1 MSGATEV
8 LIQKELLNVMA
19 EDLAAK
25 VISSSLREVAEI
37 DLQEEVVSVVA
48 HEVGEAKKGNS
59 AVKFVPDFAIELESV
74 RGATEVLVRDE
85 ILNVISDDL
94 AAEAITNSLRELES
108 TSLAEDIASEAE
120 KIIPGVTCELTD
132 NVIELESEDPKVH
145 ESAKK
150 TLSDVP
156 SEDDKL
162 SNKACEC
169 TLEWETVSAVQPEI
183 VVEFEN
189 VTAVTE
195 IHSQEEVASVVAHEF
210 GEAKK
215 KNSAVKLVSD
225 FAIEL
230 ENVRG
235 ATGVLVREDLNVIAK
250 DLAVEVITSS
260 LRELESA
267 SLAEDIASEAEKII
281 PGVTCELTD
290 NVIELESEDPKVH
303 ESAKKTLSDVPSED
317 DKLSNKVHDCTS
329 EWETVGAV
337 QPEIAMEFENV
348 TAVTEIHSQEE
359 VVSVVAHEFG
369 EAIKENSAVKLVSD
383 FAIELESVRG
393 ATEVHVQEELIN
405 VTAEDLVAEAITRS
419 LTELES
425 ASLVEDVASEAEKT
439 ISGVTCELTDSVI
452 ELESEDPEVHESVKE
467 TLSDV
472 PSEDDKL
479 SNKVHDC
486 TSEWET
492 VGAVQPEIAM
502 EFENVTAVTEIHSQE
517 EVVSVVAHEFG
528 EAIKE
533 NSAVKLVSDFA
544 IELESVR
551 GATEVHVQEEL
562 INVTAEDLVAEA
574 ITRSLTELESAS
586 LVEDVASEA
595 EKTISGVTC
604 ELTDSVIELES
615 EDPEV
620 HESVKETLS
629 DVPSENDKL
638 SNKAYECTLEW
649 ETVSAIQ
656 PEIAEEFENVTAATE
671 MCLQQEVVPVVA
683 HEASE
688 AKKENSAVKLVS
700 DFAIE
705 LESVR
710 GATEVQ
716 VQEELLNVIAEDLAA
731 EAITSSLRELESLS
745 LAKDIASEA
754 ETIQA
759 VVCELTDSV
768 IELESEG
775 VVLDE
780 VSQTSV
786 DILVDKLSG
795 TVEGSECMLEWE
807 TVGVIEPEVAAEFEG
822 VTEVPDILVQKK
834 IISSVV
840 HESSAAEVKPDLSF
854 EPQSVTAAIDFPLE
868 QRNST
873 RITRESVLTKSE
885 SAREFFPECSLLMEY
900 GSDVSVISNEVA
912 AAEVKTSC
920 TFWPES
926 SLDLK
931 SVSEVVQSSLEI
943 DTRAIYT
950 RKNKTRLT

>member
-1 MSGATEV
+1 
-8 LIQKELLNVMA
+8 MA

-37 DLQEEVVSVVA
+37 DLQEEGVSVVA
-48 HEVGEAKKGNS
+48 HEVDEAKKENS

-85 ILNVISDDL
+85 ILNVIAEDL
-94 AAEAITNSLRELES
+94 AAEAIANSLRELES
-108 TSLAEDIASEAE
+108 ASLVEDIASEAE
-120 KIIPGVTCELTD
+120 KTIPGVTCELTG
-132 NVIELESEDPKVH
+132 NVIELESEDPEVH
-145 ESAKK
+145 ESVKE

-156 SEDDKL
+156 SDDDKL
-162 SNKACEC
+162 SSKACEC

-195 IHSQEEVASVVAHEF
+195 IHSQEKVVSVVAHEV

-230 ENVRG
+230 ESVRG
-235 ATGVLVREDLNVIAK
+235 ATGVLVREELLNVIAK
-250 DLAVEVITSS
+250 DLPVEVITSS

-267 SLAEDIASEAEKII
+267 SLVENIASEAEKII

-303 ESAKKTLSDVPSED
+303 QSAKKTLGDVPSED
-317 DKLSNKVHDCTS
+317 AKLSNKVHECTL
-329 EWETVGAV
+329 EWETVSAV
-337 QPEIAMEFENV
+337 QPEIAMEFENI

-369 EAIKENSAVKLVSD
+369 EAKKENSAVKLVSD
-383 FAIELESVRG
+383 FTIELESVRG
-393 ATEVHVQEELIN
+393 VTEVQVQEELIN
-405 VTAEDLVAEAITRS
+405 VTTEDLVAEAITRS

-425 ASLVEDVASEAEKT
+425 ASLVEDIASEAEKT

-452 ELESEDPEVHESVKE
+452 EPEFEDPEVHESVKE

-479 SNKVHDC
+479 SNKAYEC
-486 TSEWET
+486 TLEWKT
-492 VGAVQPEIAM
+492 VSAIQPEIAM
-502 EFENVTAVTEIHSQE
+502 EFENITAVTEIHSQE
-517 EVVSVVAHEFG
+517 EVVSVVAYEFG
-528 EAIKE
+528 
-533 NSAVKLVSDFA
+533 
-544 IELESVR
+544 
-551 GATEVHVQEEL
+551 
-562 INVTAEDLVAEA
+562 
-574 ITRSLTELESAS
+574 
-586 LVEDVASEA
+586 
-595 EKTISGVTC
+595 
-604 ELTDSVIELES
+604 
-615 EDPEV
+615 
-620 HESVKETLS
+620 
-629 DVPSENDKL
+629 
-638 SNKAYECTLEW
+638 
-649 ETVSAIQ
+649 
-656 PEIAEEFENVTAATE
+656 
-671 MCLQQEVVPVVA
+671 
-683 HEASE
+683 E

-710 GATEVQ
+710 GVTEVQ

-731 EAITSSLRELESLS
+731 EAITSSLRELESLA
-745 LAKDIASEA
+745 LAEDIASEA
-754 ETIQA
+754 ETIQS

-768 IELESEG
+768 IELESED
-775 VVLDE
+775 VVVDE
-780 VSQTSV
+780 VSQTPV

-795 TVEGSECMLEWE
+795 TVEGSESMLEWE
-807 TVGVIEPEVAAEFEG
+807 TVGVIEPEIAVEFEG
-822 VTEVPDILVQKK
+822 VTEVPDILVQEK

-900 GSDVSVISNEVA
+900 GSDVSTISNEVA

-920 TFWPES
+920 TLWPES

-931 SVSEVVQSSLEI
+931 SVSEVVQSSL
-943 DTRAIYT
+943 D
-950 RKNKTRLT
+950 

>member
-19 EDLAAK
+19 ENLAAK
-25 VISSSLREVAEI
+25 VISSSLREVAGI
-37 DLQEEVVSVVA
+37 DLQEEGVSVVA
-48 HEVGEAKKGNS
+48 HKVDEAKKENS

-108 TSLAEDIASEAE
+108 
-120 KIIPGVTCELTD
+120 
-132 NVIELESEDPKVH
+132 
-145 ESAKK
+145 
-150 TLSDVP
+150 
-156 SEDDKL
+156 
-162 SNKACEC
+162 
-169 TLEWETVSAVQPEI
+169 
-183 VVEFEN
+183 
-189 VTAVTE
+189 
-195 IHSQEEVASVVAHEF
+195 
-210 GEAKK
+210 
-215 KNSAVKLVSD
+215 
-225 FAIEL
+225 
-230 ENVRG
+230 
-235 ATGVLVREDLNVIAK
+235 
-250 DLAVEVITSS
+250 
-260 LRELESA
+260 A

-290 NVIELESEDPKVH
+290 SVIEPESEDPKVH
-303 ESAKKTLSDVPSED
+303 ESAKKPLSDVPSED
-317 DKLSNKVHDCTS
+317 DKLSDKVHECTL
-329 EWETVGAV
+329 EWETVSAV

-369 EAIKENSAVKLVSD
+369 EAKKKNSAVKLVSD

-405 VTAEDLVAEAITRS
+405 VTAEDLVAEAITRT

-425 ASLVEDVASEAEKT
+425 GSLVEDVASEAEKT

-452 ELESEDPEVHESVKE
+452 EPESEDPEVHESVKE

-479 SNKVHDC
+479 SNK
-486 TSEWET
+486 
-492 VGAVQPEIAM
+492 
-502 EFENVTAVTEIHSQE
+502 
-517 EVVSVVAHEFG
+517 
-528 EAIKE
+528 
-533 NSAVKLVSDFA
+533 
-544 IELESVR
+544 
-551 GATEVHVQEEL
+551 
-562 INVTAEDLVAEA
+562 
-574 ITRSLTELESAS
+574 
-586 LVEDVASEA
+586 
-595 EKTISGVTC
+595 
-604 ELTDSVIELES
+604 
-615 EDPEV
+615 
-620 HESVKETLS
+620 
-629 DVPSENDKL
+629 
-638 SNKAYECTLEW
+638 AYECTLEW
-649 ETVSAIQ
+649 ETVGVIQ
-656 PEIAEEFENVTAATE
+656 PEITVEFENVTAVTE
-671 MCLQQEVVPVVA
+671 MCLKQEVVPVVA
-683 HEASE
+683 HEVSD
-688 AKKENSAVKLVS
+688 AKKKNSAVKLVP

-731 EAITSSLRELESLS
+731 EAITSSLRELESLP
-745 LAKDIASEA
+745 LAEDTASEA
-754 ETIQA
+754 ETIQV

-768 IELESEG
+768 IELESED
-775 VVLDE
+775 VVVDE
-780 VSQTSV
+780 VSQTPV

-807 TVGVIEPEVAAEFEG
+807 TVGVIESEVAAEFEG
-822 VTEVPDILVQKK
+822 VTEVPDILVQEK

-900 GSDVSVISNEVA
+900 GSDVSTISNEVA

-920 TFWPES
+920 TLWPES

-931 SVSEVVQSSLEI
+931 SVSEVVQSSL
-943 DTRAIYT
+943 
-950 RKNKTRLT
+950 

>member
-1 MSGATEV
+1 
-8 LIQKELLNVMA
+8 MA

-85 ILNVISDDL
+85 ILNVIAEDL
-94 AAEAITNSLRELES
+94 AAEAIANSLRELES
-108 TSLAEDIASEAE
+108 ASLVEDIASEAE
-120 KIIPGVTCELTD
+120 KTIPGVTCELTD
-132 NVIELESEDPKVH
+132 NVIELESEDPEVH
-145 ESAKK
+145 ESVKE

-162 SNKACEC
+162 SSKACEC

-195 IHSQEEVASVVAHEF
+195 IHSQEEVVSVVTHEV

-230 ENVRG
+230 ESVRG
-235 ATGVLVREDLNVIAK
+235 ATGVLVREELLNVIAK
-250 DLAVEVITSS
+250 DLTVEVITSS

-267 SLAEDIASEAEKII
+267 SLVEDIASEAEKII

-303 ESAKKTLSDVPSED
+303 QSAKKTLSDVPSED
-317 DKLSNKVHDCTS
+317 AKLSNKVHECTL
-329 EWETVGAV
+329 EWETVSAV
-337 QPEIAMEFENV
+337 QPEIAMEFETI

-369 EAIKENSAVKLVSD
+369 EAKKENSAVKLVSD

-393 ATEVHVQEELIN
+393 ATEVQVQQELIN
-405 VTAEDLVAEAITRS
+405 VTAEDLAAEAITLS

-425 ASLVEDVASEAEKT
+425 ASLVEDIASEAEKT
-439 ISGVTCELTDSVI
+439 IPGVTCELTDNVI

-479 SNKVHDC
+479 SN
-486 TSEWET
+486 ET
-492 VGAVQPEIAM
+492 
-502 EFENVTAVTEIHSQE
+502 
-517 EVVSVVAHEFG
+517 
-528 EAIKE
+528 
-533 NSAVKLVSDFA
+533 
-544 IELESVR
+544 
-551 GATEVHVQEEL
+551 
-562 INVTAEDLVAEA
+562 
-574 ITRSLTELESAS
+574 
-586 LVEDVASEA
+586 
-595 EKTISGVTC
+595 
-604 ELTDSVIELES
+604 
-615 EDPEV
+615 
-620 HESVKETLS
+620 
-629 DVPSENDKL
+629 
-638 SNKAYECTLEW
+638 YECTLEW

-656 PEIAEEFENVTAATE
+656 PEIAVEFENVTAATE

-700 DFAIE
+700 DFAID

-716 VQEELLNVIAEDLAA
+716 VQEELLKVIAEDLAA
-731 EAITSSLRELESLS
+731 EAITSSLRELESLA
-745 LAKDIASEA
+745 LAEDIASEA

-768 IELESEG
+768 IELESED

-795 TVEGSECMLEWE
+795 TVEGSECVLEWE

-822 VTEVPDILVQKK
+822 VTEVPDILVQEK

-854 EPQSVTAAIDFPLE
+854 ERQSVTAAIDLPLE

-885 SAREFFPECSLLMEY
+885 SALEFFPECSLLMEY

-912 AAEVKTSC
+912 AAEVTSC
-920 TFWPES
+920 TLWPES

-943 DTRAIYT
+943 DTD
-950 RKNKTRLT
+950 

>member
-1 MSGATEV
+1 
-8 LIQKELLNVMA
+8 MA

-48 HEVGEAKKGNS
+48 HEVGEAKKENS

-85 ILNVISDDL
+85 ILNVIADDL

-108 TSLAEDIASEAE
+108 ASLAEDIASEAE

-162 SNKACEC
+162 SNKVHEC

-183 VVEFEN
+183 AMEFEN
-189 VTAVTE
+189 ITAVTE
-195 IHSQEEVASVVAHEF
+195 IYSQEEVVSVVAHEF

-317 DKLSNKVHDCTS
+317 DKLSNKVHECTL
-329 EWETVGAV
+329 EWETVSAV
-337 QPEIAMEFENV
+337 QPEIAMEFENI
-348 TAVTEIHSQEE
+348 TAVTEIYSQEE

-369 EAIKENSAVKLVSD
+369 EAKKENSAVKLVSD

-393 ATEVHVQEELIN
+393 ATEVQVQEELIN

-425 ASLVEDVASEAEKT
+425 ASLVEDIASEAEKT
-439 ISGVTCELTDSVI
+439 NPGVTCELTDSVI

-479 SNKVHDC
+479 SNK
-486 TSEWET
+486 
-492 VGAVQPEIAM
+492 
-502 EFENVTAVTEIHSQE
+502 
-517 EVVSVVAHEFG
+517 
-528 EAIKE
+528 
-533 NSAVKLVSDFA
+533 
-544 IELESVR
+544 
-551 GATEVHVQEEL
+551 
-562 INVTAEDLVAEA
+562 
-574 ITRSLTELESAS
+574 
-586 LVEDVASEA
+586 
-595 EKTISGVTC
+595 
-604 ELTDSVIELES
+604 
-615 EDPEV
+615 
-620 HESVKETLS
+620 
-629 DVPSENDKL
+629 
-638 SNKAYECTLEW
+638 AYECTLEW

-656 PEIAEEFENVTAATE
+656 PEIAVEFENVTVATE
-671 MCLQQEVVPVVA
+671 MCLQQEVVPVVG
-683 HEASE
+683 HEVSE

-705 LESVR
+705 LESVH

-731 EAITSSLRELESLS
+731 EAITSSLRELESLA
-745 LAKDIASEA
+745 LAEDIASEA
-754 ETIQA
+754 EIIQA

-768 IELESEG
+768 IELESED

-807 TVGVIEPEVAAEFEG
+807 TVGVIEPDVAAEFEG
-822 VTEVPDILVQKK
+822 VTEVPDILVQEK

-840 HESSAAEVKPDLSF
+840 HESSPAEVKPDLSF
-854 EPQSVTAAIDFPLE
+854 ERQSVTAAIDVPLE

-873 RITRESVLTKSE
+873 RITGESVLTKSE
-885 SAREFFPECSLLMEY
+885 SAREFFPECSLQMEN
-900 GSDVSVISNEVA
+900 GSDVSAISNKAA

-943 DTRAIYT
+943 DTVT
-950 RKNKTRLT
+950 DHS

>member
-1 MSGATEV
+1 
-8 LIQKELLNVMA
+8 MA

-85 ILNVISDDL
+85 ILNVIAEDL
-94 AAEAITNSLRELES
+94 AAEAIANSLRELES
-108 TSLAEDIASEAE
+108 ASLVEDIASEAE
-120 KIIPGVTCELTD
+120 KTIPGVTCELTG
-132 NVIELESEDPKVH
+132 NVIELESEDPEVH
-145 ESAKK
+145 ESVKE

-162 SNKACEC
+162 SSKACEC

-195 IHSQEEVASVVAHEF
+195 IHSQEEVVSVVTHEV

-230 ENVRG
+230 ESVRG
-235 ATGVLVREDLNVIAK
+235 ATGVLVREELLNVIAK
-250 DLAVEVITSS
+250 DLTVEVITSS

-267 SLAEDIASEAEKII
+267 SLVEDIASEAEKII

-303 ESAKKTLSDVPSED
+303 QSAKKTLSDVPSED
-317 DKLSNKVHDCTS
+317 AKLSNKVHECTL
-329 EWETVGAV
+329 EWETVSAV
-337 QPEIAMEFENV
+337 QPEIAMEFETI

-369 EAIKENSAVKLVSD
+369 
-383 FAIELESVRG
+383 
-393 ATEVHVQEELIN
+393 
-405 VTAEDLVAEAITRS
+405 
-419 LTELES
+419 
-425 ASLVEDVASEAEKT
+425 
-439 ISGVTCELTDSVI
+439 
-452 ELESEDPEVHESVKE
+452 
-467 TLSDV
+467 
-472 PSEDDKL
+472 
-479 SNKVHDC
+479 
-486 TSEWET
+486 
-492 VGAVQPEIAM
+492 
-502 EFENVTAVTEIHSQE
+502 
-517 EVVSVVAHEFG
+517 
-528 EAIKE
+528 
-533 NSAVKLVSDFA
+533 
-544 IELESVR
+544 
-551 GATEVHVQEEL
+551 
-562 INVTAEDLVAEA
+562 
-574 ITRSLTELESAS
+574 
-586 LVEDVASEA
+586 
-595 EKTISGVTC
+595 
-604 ELTDSVIELES
+604 
-615 EDPEV
+615 
-620 HESVKETLS
+620 
-629 DVPSENDKL
+629 
-638 SNKAYECTLEW
+638 
-649 ETVSAIQ
+649 
-656 PEIAEEFENVTAATE
+656 
-671 MCLQQEVVPVVA
+671 
-683 HEASE
+683 E

-716 VQEELLNVIAEDLAA
+716 VQQELINVTAEDLAAEAITLSLTELESASLVEDIASEAEKTIPGVTCELTGNVIELESEDPEVHESVKETLSDVPSEDDKLSSKACECTLEWETVSAVQPEIVVEFENVTAVTEIHSQEEVVSVVTHEVGEAKKKNSAVKLVSDFAIELESVRGATEVQVQEELLKVIAEDLAA
-731 EAITSSLRELESLS
+731 EAITSSLRELESLA
-745 LAKDIASEA
+745 LAEDIASEA

-768 IELESEG
+768 IELESED

-795 TVEGSECMLEWE
+795 TVEGSECVLEWE

-822 VTEVPDILVQKK
+822 VTEVPDILVQEK

-854 EPQSVTAAIDFPLE
+854 ERQSVTAAIDLPLE

-885 SAREFFPECSLLMEY
+885 SALEFFPECSLLMEY

-912 AAEVKTSC
+912 AAEVTSC
-920 TFWPES
+920 TLWPES

-943 DTRAIYT
+943 DTD
-950 RKNKTRLT
+950 

>member
-1 MSGATEV
+1 
-8 LIQKELLNVMA
+8 MA

-25 VISSSLREVAEI
+25 VIGSSLREVAEI

-85 ILNVISDDL
+85 ILSVIAEDL
-94 AAEAITNSLRELES
+94 AAEAIANSLRELES
-108 TSLAEDIASEAE
+108 ASLVEDIASEAE
-120 KIIPGVTCELTD
+120 KTIPGVTCELTG
-132 NVIELESEDPKVH
+132 NVIELESEDPEVH
-145 ESAKK
+145 ESVKE

-162 SNKACEC
+162 SSKACEC

-195 IHSQEEVASVVAHEF
+195 IHSQEEVVSVVAHEV

-230 ENVRG
+230 ESVRG
-235 ATGVLVREDLNVIAK
+235 ATGVLVREELLNVIAK
-250 DLAVEVITSS
+250 DLTVEVITSS

-267 SLAEDIASEAEKII
+267 SLVEDIASEAEKII

-303 ESAKKTLSDVPSED
+303 QSAKITLSDVPSED
-317 DKLSNKVHDCTS
+317 AKLSNKVHECTL
-329 EWETVGAV
+329 EWETVSAV
-337 QPEIAMEFENV
+337 QPEIAMEFETI

-369 EAIKENSAVKLVSD
+369 
-383 FAIELESVRG
+383 
-393 ATEVHVQEELIN
+393 
-405 VTAEDLVAEAITRS
+405 
-419 LTELES
+419 
-425 ASLVEDVASEAEKT
+425 
-439 ISGVTCELTDSVI
+439 
-452 ELESEDPEVHESVKE
+452 
-467 TLSDV
+467 
-472 PSEDDKL
+472 
-479 SNKVHDC
+479 
-486 TSEWET
+486 
-492 VGAVQPEIAM
+492 
-502 EFENVTAVTEIHSQE
+502 
-517 EVVSVVAHEFG
+517 
-528 EAIKE
+528 
-533 NSAVKLVSDFA
+533 
-544 IELESVR
+544 
-551 GATEVHVQEEL
+551 
-562 INVTAEDLVAEA
+562 
-574 ITRSLTELESAS
+574 
-586 LVEDVASEA
+586 
-595 EKTISGVTC
+595 
-604 ELTDSVIELES
+604 
-615 EDPEV
+615 
-620 HESVKETLS
+620 
-629 DVPSENDKL
+629 
-638 SNKAYECTLEW
+638 
-649 ETVSAIQ
+649 
-656 PEIAEEFENVTAATE
+656 
-671 MCLQQEVVPVVA
+671 
-683 HEASE
+683 E

-710 GATEVQ
+710 GATDVQIQEELINVTAEDLAAEAITRSLTELESASLVEDIASEAEKTIPGVTCELTESVIELESEDPEVHESVKETLSGVPSEDDKLSNETYECTLEWETVSAIQPEIAVEFENITAATEMCLQQEVVPVVTHEASEAKKENSAVKLVSDFAIDLESVRGATEVQ
-716 VQEELLNVIAEDLAA
+716 VQEELLHVIAEDLAA
-731 EAITSSLRELESLS
+731 EAITSSLRELESLA
-745 LAKDIASEA
+745 LAEDTASEA
-754 ETIQA
+754 ETIQS
-759 VVCELTDSV
+759 VVCELTDNSV
-768 IELESEG
+768 IELESED
-775 VVLDE
+775 VVVDE
-780 VSQTSV
+780 VSQTPV

-795 TVEGSECMLEWE
+795 TVEGSESMLEWE
-807 TVGVIEPEVAAEFEG
+807 TVGVIEPEIAVEFEG
-822 VTEVPDILVQKK
+822 VTEVPGILVQEK

-840 HESSAAEVKPDLSF
+840 HELSSAEVKPDLSF
-854 EPQSVTAAIDFPLE
+854 EPQSVTAAIDVSLE

-873 RITRESVLTKSE
+873 KITRESVLTKSE

-943 DTRAIYT
+943 DT
-950 RKNKTRLT
+950 N

>member
-37 DLQEEVVSVVA
+37 DLQEDVVSVVA
-48 HEVGEAKKGNS
+48 HEVGEAKKENS
-59 AVKFVPDFAIELESV
+59 AVKFVPDFAI
-74 RGATEVLVRDE
+74 
-85 ILNVISDDL
+85 INVIADDL
-94 AAEAITNSLRELES
+94 AAEAITNSLRQLES
-108 TSLAEDIASEAE
+108 ASFVEDIASEAE
-120 KIIPGVTCELTD
+120 KKIPGVTCELTD
-132 NVIELESEDPKVH
+132 NVIELESEDPEVH
-145 ESAKK
+145 ESVKE

-156 SEDDKL
+156 GEDDKL
-162 SNKACEC
+162 SNKVHEC

-183 VVEFEN
+183 AVEFEN

-195 IHSQEEVASVVAHEF
+195 IYLEEEVVPVVADKV

-215 KNSAVKLVSD
+215 ENSAVKLVSD

-230 ENVRG
+230 KSVRG
-235 ATGVLVREDLNVIAK
+235 ATEVFVREELLNVIAK

-267 SLAEDIASEAEKII
+267 SLVEDIASEAEKII
-281 PGVTCELTD
+281 PGVTCELTG

-317 DKLSNKVHDCTS
+317 DKLSNKVHECKL
-329 EWETVGAV
+329 EWETVSAV

-348 TAVTEIHSQEE
+348 TAVTEIYSQEE

-369 EAIKENSAVKLVSD
+369 
-383 FAIELESVRG
+383 
-393 ATEVHVQEELIN
+393 
-405 VTAEDLVAEAITRS
+405 
-419 LTELES
+419 
-425 ASLVEDVASEAEKT
+425 
-439 ISGVTCELTDSVI
+439 
-452 ELESEDPEVHESVKE
+452 
-467 TLSDV
+467 
-472 PSEDDKL
+472 
-479 SNKVHDC
+479 
-486 TSEWET
+486 
-492 VGAVQPEIAM
+492 
-502 EFENVTAVTEIHSQE
+502 
-517 EVVSVVAHEFG
+517 
-528 EAIKE
+528 
-533 NSAVKLVSDFA
+533 
-544 IELESVR
+544 
-551 GATEVHVQEEL
+551 
-562 INVTAEDLVAEA
+562 
-574 ITRSLTELESAS
+574 
-586 LVEDVASEA
+586 
-595 EKTISGVTC
+595 
-604 ELTDSVIELES
+604 
-615 EDPEV
+615 
-620 HESVKETLS
+620 
-629 DVPSENDKL
+629 
-638 SNKAYECTLEW
+638 
-649 ETVSAIQ
+649 
-656 PEIAEEFENVTAATE
+656 
-671 MCLQQEVVPVVA
+671 
-683 HEASE
+683 E

-716 VQEELLNVIAEDLAA
+716 VQEELINVTAEDLAAEAITRSLKELESASLVEDIASEAEKTISGVTRELTDSVIEPESEDSEVHEKVQETLSDVPSEDNKLSNKAYECTLEWETVSAIQPEIAVEFENVTAVTKMCLQQEVVPVVAHEVSEAKKKNSAVKLVPDFTIELESVLGATEEQVQEELNVIAEDLAA
-731 EAITSSLRELESLS
+731 EAITSSLRELESLA
-745 LAKDIASEA
+745 LAEDTASEA

-768 IELESEG
+768 IELESED
-775 VVLDE
+775 VLLDE

-822 VTEVPDILVQKK
+822 VTEVPDILVQEK

-854 EPQSVTAAIDFPLE
+854 EPQSVTAAIEFPLE
-868 QRNST
+868 LRNST
-873 RITRESVLTKSE
+873 RITRESVFTKSE
-885 SAREFFPECSLLMEY
+885 SAREFFPECLLLMEY

-943 DTRAIYT
+943 GTVTDHS
-950 RKNKTRLT
+950 

>member
-1 MSGATEV
+1 
-8 LIQKELLNVMA
+8 MA

-85 ILNVISDDL
+85 ILNVIAEDL
-94 AAEAITNSLRELES
+94 AAEAIAN
-108 TSLAEDIASEAE
+108 
-120 KIIPGVTCELTD
+120 
-132 NVIELESEDPKVH
+132 
-145 ESAKK
+145 
-150 TLSDVP
+150 
-156 SEDDKL
+156 
-162 SNKACEC
+162 
-169 TLEWETVSAVQPEI
+169 
-183 VVEFEN
+183 
-189 VTAVTE
+189 
-195 IHSQEEVASVVAHEF
+195 
-210 GEAKK
+210 
-215 KNSAVKLVSD
+215 
-225 FAIEL
+225 
-230 ENVRG
+230 
-235 ATGVLVREDLNVIAK
+235 
-250 DLAVEVITSS
+250 S

-267 SLAEDIASEAEKII
+267 SLVEDIASEAEKTI
-281 PGVTCELTD
+281 P
-290 NVIELESEDPKVH
+290 
-303 ESAKKTLSDVPSED
+303 
-317 DKLSNKVHDCTS
+317 
-329 EWETVGAV
+329 
-337 QPEIAMEFENV
+337 
-348 TAVTEIHSQEE
+348 
-359 VVSVVAHEFG
+359 
-369 EAIKENSAVKLVSD
+369 
-383 FAIELESVRG
+383 
-393 ATEVHVQEELIN
+393 
-405 VTAEDLVAEAITRS
+405 
-419 LTELES
+419 
-425 ASLVEDVASEAEKT
+425 
-439 ISGVTCELTDSVI
+439 GVTCELTDSVI

-479 SNKVHDC
+479 SNETYEC
-486 TSEWET
+486 TLEWET
-492 VGAVQPEIAM
+492 VSAIQPEIAVEFENVTAATEMCLQQEVVPVVAHEASEAKKENSAVKLVSDFAIELESVRGATGVLVREELLNVIAKDLTVEVITSSLRELESASLVEDIASEAEKIIPGVTCELTDNVIELESEDPKVHQSAKKTLSDVPSEDAKLSNKVHECTLEWETVSAVQPEIAM
-502 EFENVTAVTEIHSQE
+502 EFETITAVTEIHSQE

-528 EAIKE
+528 EAKKE

-551 GATEVHVQEEL
+551 GATEVQVQQEL
-562 INVTAEDLVAEA
+562 INVTAEDLAAEA
-574 ITRSLTELESAS
+574 ITLSLTELESAS
-586 LVEDVASEA
+586 LVEDIASEA
-595 EKTISGVTC
+595 EKTIPGVTC

-629 DVPSENDKL
+629 DVPSEDDKL
-638 SNKAYECTLEW
+638 SNETYECTLEW

-656 PEIAEEFENVTAATE
+656 PEIAVEFENVTAATE

-716 VQEELLNVIAEDLAA
+716 VQEELLKVIAEDLAA
-731 EAITSSLRELESLS
+731 EAITSSLRELESLA
-745 LAKDIASEA
+745 LAEDIASEA

-768 IELESEG
+768 IELESED

-795 TVEGSECMLEWE
+795 TVEGSECVLEWE

-822 VTEVPDILVQKK
+822 VTEVPDILVQEK

-854 EPQSVTAAIDFPLE
+854 ERQSVTAAIDLPLE

-885 SAREFFPECSLLMEY
+885 SALEFFPECSLLMEY

-912 AAEVKTSC
+912 AAEVTSC
-920 TFWPES
+920 TLWPES

-943 DTRAIYT
+943 DTD
-950 RKNKTRLT
+950 

>member
-48 HEVGEAKKGNS
+48 HEVGEAKKENS
-59 AVKFVPDFAIELESV
+59 AVKFVPDFAIELQSV

-85 ILNVISDDL
+85 ILNVIADDL

-108 TSLAEDIASEAE
+108 ASLVEDIASEAE
-120 KIIPGVTCELTD
+120 KTIPGVTCKLTD
-132 NVIELESEDPKVH
+132 SVIEPESEDPEVH
-145 ESAKK
+145 ESVKE

-169 TLEWETVSAVQPEI
+169 TLEWETVSAVQPES
-183 VVEFEN
+183 VVEFETS

-195 IHSQEEVASVVAHEF
+195 IHSQEEVVSVVAHEV

-230 ENVRG
+230 KSVRV
-235 ATGVLVREDLNVIAK
+235 ATEVLVREELLNVIAK

-267 SLAEDIASEAEKII
+267 SLVEDIASEAEKTI
-281 PGVTCELTD
+281 PGVTC
-290 NVIELESEDPKVH
+290 K
-303 ESAKKTLSDVPSED
+303 
-317 DKLSNKVHDCTS
+317 
-329 EWETVGAV
+329 
-337 QPEIAMEFENV
+337 
-348 TAVTEIHSQEE
+348 
-359 VVSVVAHEFG
+359 
-369 EAIKENSAVKLVSD
+369 
-383 FAIELESVRG
+383 
-393 ATEVHVQEELIN
+393 
-405 VTAEDLVAEAITRS
+405 
-419 LTELES
+419 
-425 ASLVEDVASEAEKT
+425 
-439 ISGVTCELTDSVI
+439 LTDSVI
-452 ELESEDPEVHESVKE
+452 EPESEDPEVHESVKE

-479 SNKVHDC
+479 SNKAHEC
-486 TSEWET
+486 TLEWET
-492 VGAVQPEIAM
+492 VSAVQPEIAM
-502 EFENVTAVTEIHSQE
+502 EFENVTAVTEIYSQE

-528 EAIKE
+528 
-533 NSAVKLVSDFA
+533 
-544 IELESVR
+544 
-551 GATEVHVQEEL
+551 
-562 INVTAEDLVAEA
+562 
-574 ITRSLTELESAS
+574 
-586 LVEDVASEA
+586 
-595 EKTISGVTC
+595 
-604 ELTDSVIELES
+604 
-615 EDPEV
+615 
-620 HESVKETLS
+620 
-629 DVPSENDKL
+629 
-638 SNKAYECTLEW
+638 
-649 ETVSAIQ
+649 
-656 PEIAEEFENVTAATE
+656 
-671 MCLQQEVVPVVA
+671 
-683 HEASE
+683 E

-716 VQEELLNVIAEDLAA
+716 VQEELINVTAEDLAAEAITRSLKELESASLVEDIASVAEKTISGVTCKLTDSVIEPESEDPEVHESVKETLSDVPSEDDKLSNKAHECTLEWETVRAVQPEIAVEFENVTAVTEIYLEEEVVPVVADKVGEAKKENSAVKLVPDFAIELESVRGATEVLVREEIVNWIAEDLAAEVITSCLRELESASLVEDIASEAEKTIPRVTCKLTDSVIELESENPEVHESVKETLSDVPSEDDKLSNKAHECTLEWETVSAVQPEIAMEFENVTAVTEIYSQEEVVSVVAHEFGEAKKENSAVKLVSDFAIELESVRGATEIQVQEELLNVIAEDLAA
-731 EAITSSLRELESLS
+731 EAITGSLRELESLA
-745 LAKDIASEA
+745 LAEDIASEA

-768 IELESEG
+768 IELESED
-775 VVLDE
+775 VVVDE
-780 VSQTSV
+780 GSQTSV
-786 DILVDKLSG
+786 DVLVDQLSSA
-795 TVEGSECMLEWE
+795 VEGSECMLEGE

-822 VTEVPDILVQKK
+822 VTEVP
-834 IISSVV
+834 SVV

-854 EPQSVTAAIDFPLE
+854 ERQSVTAAIDVPLE

-885 SAREFFPECSLLMEY
+885 TAREFFPKCSLLMEN

-912 AAEVKTSC
+912 AAEVKTSF

-931 SVSEVVQSSLEI
+931 SVSEVV
-943 DTRAIYT
+943 
-950 RKNKTRLT
+950 

>member
-1 MSGATEV
+1 MVPTLASEGSAIEVQSVSGDTEV

-37 DLQEEVVSVVA
+37 DLQEEGVSVVA
-48 HEVGEAKKGNS
+48 HEVDEAKKENS

-108 TSLAEDIASEAE
+108 
-120 KIIPGVTCELTD
+120 
-132 NVIELESEDPKVH
+132 
-145 ESAKK
+145 
-150 TLSDVP
+150 
-156 SEDDKL
+156 
-162 SNKACEC
+162 
-169 TLEWETVSAVQPEI
+169 
-183 VVEFEN
+183 
-189 VTAVTE
+189 
-195 IHSQEEVASVVAHEF
+195 
-210 GEAKK
+210 
-215 KNSAVKLVSD
+215 
-225 FAIEL
+225 
-230 ENVRG
+230 
-235 ATGVLVREDLNVIAK
+235 
-250 DLAVEVITSS
+250 
-260 LRELESA
+260 A

-290 NVIELESEDPKVH
+290 NVMELESEDPKVH

-317 DKLSNKVHDCTS
+317 AKLSNKVHECTL
-329 EWETVGAV
+329 EWETVSAV
-337 QPEIAMEFENV
+337 QPEIAMEFENI

-369 EAIKENSAVKLVSD
+369 EAKKENSAVKLVSD

-393 ATEVHVQEELIN
+393 ATEVQVQEELIN
-405 VTAEDLVAEAITRS
+405 VTAEDLAAEAITRS

-425 ASLVEDVASEAEKT
+425 ASLVEDIASEAEKT

-452 ELESEDPEVHESVKE
+452 EPESEDPEVHERVKE

-479 SNKVHDC
+479 SNK
-486 TSEWET
+486 
-492 VGAVQPEIAM
+492 
-502 EFENVTAVTEIHSQE
+502 
-517 EVVSVVAHEFG
+517 
-528 EAIKE
+528 
-533 NSAVKLVSDFA
+533 
-544 IELESVR
+544 
-551 GATEVHVQEEL
+551 
-562 INVTAEDLVAEA
+562 
-574 ITRSLTELESAS
+574 
-586 LVEDVASEA
+586 
-595 EKTISGVTC
+595 
-604 ELTDSVIELES
+604 
-615 EDPEV
+615 
-620 HESVKETLS
+620 
-629 DVPSENDKL
+629 
-638 SNKAYECTLEW
+638 AYECTLEW
-649 ETVSAIQ
+649 KTVSAIQ
-656 PEIAEEFENVTAATE
+656 PEIAVEFENVTAATE

-688 AKKENSAVKLVS
+688 AKKENSAVKIVS

-716 VQEELLNVIAEDLAA
+716 VQEELLNVIAEDLTA
-731 EAITSSLRELESLS
+731 EVITSSLRELESLA
-745 LAKDIASEA
+745 LAEDIAPEA
-754 ETIQA
+754 EIIQA

-768 IELESEG
+768 IELESED

-786 DILVDKLSG
+786 DIIVDKLSG
-795 TVEGSECMLEWE
+795 TVEGSECMLGWE
-807 TVGVIEPEVAAEFEG
+807 TVGVIESEVAAEFEG
-822 VTEVPDILVQKK
+822 VTEVPDILVQEK
-834 IISSVV
+834 IIPSVV
-840 HESSAAEVKPDLSF
+840 HESSAAEVKLDLSF

-873 RITRESVLTKSE
+873 RITRESVLPKSD

-931 SVSEVVQSSLEI
+931 SIEMCAAECSDPNDDIIGKKTMPNREFELSCMAGKVDQHVLNAKAVEFIPRFSTTSFFGTDKVAKLERGTEGQI
-943 DTRAIYT
+943 DQHHHVLNPDADEFIPGFQATRAFETNVFGKLELGIAGQDDQRHILNPNADTFIPRFQATGNSNRRFWHT
-950 RKNKTRLT
+950 RVWQHEHAQ